1 MQAWNVK
8 SILDWAINYFKDKNI
23 PQPRL
28 SAELLLSSV
37 LDLDRINLYL
47 NYKHVLNK
55 QELAIYKKYIIERLQ
70 HVPIQYILKE
80 AYFRKIKLCVDSRVL
95 IPRPETELIID
106 IAFQLLKKKS
116 GSEKINILE
125 IGTGSGAIA
134 VSIAYEIGDELGIPD
149 SSWQVIATEND
160 PEVLEIAEKN
170 AENVLGSGK
179 FKNIEFVRCDLVP
192 DEDSDL
198 FKQYRE
204 KINLVIS
211 NPPYISEAD
220 YGDLPREVRDFEPR
234 SALVAGKT
242 GLEIYKKIFPKI
254 KPYMSEDIC
263 HILFE
268 TDPKISTSLKE
279 ISEGIIN
286 PKQIII
292 EKDYNQR
299 DRILVIE
306 A

>member
-116 GSEKINILE
+116 SSEKINILE